1 MSSSIDQFK
10 LKTLTLAIRRETQHK
25 GGFLGKVLRVVV
37 PIAIPFIAPA
47 ILPVSGIFGK
57 LALNMGMGALT
68 SKLTGGNPL
77 TGALLAGAGTVAS
90 QAIGGLKNLPK
101 TGGGTISTATNAANP
116 SGFQFMGGLGQTGR
130 DAAASLAQSGIP
142 GISHT
147 IDTATG
153 QLVGTTGFN
162 QNLSNV
168 AFNDIGNVV
177 TDAAGNVLSDTT
189 SNLVTDAAGNV
200 VSRGN
205 LLPAGSVDPITGIP
219 TGSVNPRPTQFF
231 QQGVDTTGLNL
242 SNVRTTNIDPRIAA
256 NLRDAPTISNTQ
268 TTQRNP
274 DNALLKNQQRVD
286 PTTNRVLTGT
296 QGSGATHGTD
306 FFSRM
311 KRKASKFFGNAA
323 DNLIQNPNRLMAVLS
338 GLASDN
344 LTDLTDEE
352 KQMIADQKR
361 RLAEL
366 EKSDKVAHAQQQAI
380 FNDLL
385 SEVRSFDPN
394 TIARRSATDEAI
406 RLAKLKQQT
415 LRNVNPRRDDESAF
429 IARQFDIQAGRDSS
443 LAFRDAFDRAQN
455 TKTSGLFNLSQMVPK
470 LDARGFDAGDK
481 LAKLEDTAEKNR
493 IARAK
498 TTAEFG
504 GALFDFDSPLKKEE
518 EEEVPA

>member
-10 LKTLTLAIRRETQHK
+10 LKPLTLAIRRETQHK

-168 AFNDIGNVV
+168 AFNDLGNVV

-200 VSRGN
+200 VNKGN
-205 LLPAGSVDPITGIP
+205 LLATGN
-219 TGSVNPRPTQFF
+219 VKPRPTQFF
-231 QQGVDTTGLNL
+231 QQHPGVDTTGLNL

-274 DNALLKNQQRVD
+274 DNALLKNQPRVD
-286 PTTNRVLTGT
+286 TTTNRVLTGT

-306 FFSRM
+306 FLSRM
-311 KRKASKFFGNAA
+311 QRGAKRIFGKAA
-323 DNLIQNPNRLMAVLS
+323 DNLIQNPNRLMAVLT

>member
-1 MSSSIDQFK
+1 
-10 LKTLTLAIRRETQHK
+10 
-25 GGFLGKVLRVVV
+25 
-37 PIAIPFIAPA
+37 
-47 ILPVSGIFGK
+47 
-57 LALNMGMGALT
+57 
-68 SKLTGGNPL
+68 
-77 TGALLAGAGTVAS
+77 
-90 QAIGGLKNLPK
+90 
-101 TGGGTISTATNAANP
+101 
-116 SGFQFMGGLGQTGR
+116 MGGLGQTGR

-168 AFNDIGNVV
+168 AFNDICNVV

-200 VSRGN
+200 VNKGN
-205 LLPAGSVDPITGIP
+205 LLATGN
-219 TGSVNPRPTQFF
+219 VKPRPTQFF
-231 QQGVDTTGLNL
+231 QQHPGVDTTGLNL

-406 RLAKLKQQT
+406 RLA
-415 LRNVNPRRDDESAF
+415 
-429 IARQFDIQAGRDSS
+429 
-443 LAFRDAFDRAQN
+443 
-455 TKTSGLFNLSQMVPK
+455 
-470 LDARGFDAGDK
+470 
-481 LAKLEDTAEKNR
+481 
-493 IARAK
+493 
-498 TTAEFG
+498 
-504 GALFDFDSPLKKEE
+504 
-518 EEEVPA
+518 

>member
-10 LKTLTLAIRRETQHK
+10 LKPLTLAIRRETQHK

-338 GLASDN
+338 GLASDSTARTN
-344 LTDLTDEE
+344 LGVAIGSDVEAFN
-352 KQMIADQKR
+352 ADILK
-361 RLAEL
+361 A
-366 EKSDKVAHAQQQAI
+366 
-380 FNDLL
+380 
-385 SEVRSFDPN
+385 
-394 TIARRSATDEAI
+394 DEADELTVGFSAAAYDCGVKSSGTFTPSVDLGNFQFATNGGAHT
-406 RLAKLKQQT
+406 LAVPAKNCTMVILYK
-415 LRNVNPRRDDESAF
+415 NNASAGT
-429 IARQFDIQAGRDSS
+429 I
-443 LAFRDAFDRAQN
+443 
-455 TKTSGLFNLSQMVPK
+455 TTSGYTVT
-470 LDARGFDAGDK
+470 DGDT
-481 LAKLEDTAEKNR
+481 LTTTNGHEFFFYITR
-493 IARAK
+493 INDGS
-498 TTAEFG
+498 TTFSLLTVK
-504 GALFDFDSPLKKEE
+504 ALQ
-518 EEEVPA
+518 